1 MIFDGW
7 RKAKEKSFRKG
18 GDPYI
23 ENIFLK
29 VFWMIILT
37 LMKNILLIEKEKF
50 L

>member
-23 ENIFLK
+23 ENIF
-29 VFWMIILT
+29 FEGILDD
-37 LMKNILLIEKEKF
+37 NIDFNEKYITN
-50 L
+50 